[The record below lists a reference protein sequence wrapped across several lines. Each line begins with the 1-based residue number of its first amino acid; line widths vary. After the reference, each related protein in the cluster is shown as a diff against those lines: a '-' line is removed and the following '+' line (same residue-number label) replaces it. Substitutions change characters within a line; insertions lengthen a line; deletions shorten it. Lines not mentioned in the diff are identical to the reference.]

1 MPRRSLIESISDEE
15 REFIEAGRPQSTTQS
30 IVREEAP
37 AVREEISPPKDEE
50 PAAPKKPAA
59 PRKTPSV
66 ATLPPVLISQ
76 TYRLPAELV
85 KELTKTAVARKL
97 ERTPPWSQQDIVA
110 EALKQW
116 LDKHASKQAS
126 M

>member
-30 IVREEAP
+30 IVREEVP
-37 AVREEISPPKDEE
+37 AVREKISRPKDEE
-50 PAAPKKPAA
+50 PAAPKKPAP

-97 ERTPPWSQQDIVA
+97 DRTPPWSQQDIVA

>member
-15 REFIEAGRPQSTTQS
+15 RDFIEAGRPQSTTQP
-30 IVREEAP
+30 IVREETPAVREEAP
-37 AVREEISPPKDEE
+37 APKDEE
-50 PAAPKKPAA
+50 PPAPKKPPA
-59 PRKTPSV
+59 PRKAPS
-66 ATLPPVLISQ
+66 AAALPPVLVSQ

-97 ERTPPWSQQDIVA
+97 DRTPPWSQQDIVA
-110 EALKQW
+110 EALKEW
-116 LDKHASKQAS
+116 LNKHASKQAS

>member
-1 MPRRSLIESISDEE
+1 MQQRRSLIESISDEE
-15 REFIEAGRPQSTTQS
+15 RDFIEAGKPQPSSKAT
-30 IVREEAP
+30 VREETP
-37 AVREEISPPKDEE
+37 APKDEE
-50 PAAPKKPAA
+50 PPA
-59 PRKTPSV
+59 PRKPTAPRKAPAVTQSPSV
-66 ATLPPVLISQ
+66 LVSQ
-76 TYRLPAELV
+76 TYRLPADLV

-97 ERTPPWSQQDIVA
+97 DRTPPWSQQDIVA